1 MLPRQTP
8 HPLSALTTSTRSQ
21 SSDTSKTPRNRPS
34 LSPRPRLSIH
44 ADLARENT
52 GSKLSGSEFEGG
64 RSPGSFPDASQDRGL
79 TENANSRAPSTKV
92 QDLRRQ
98 MSALSAK
105 RVSAGATVL
114 DQSDGFKASSMD
126 GFSPIR
132 EETVSPRNDGSGIS
146 PLPSGAQTVSTESNR
161 TIKGSGLPRTP
172 GALPP
177 LTPSYPFPSMA
188 TMSGTP
194 LGTPSFH
201 KPFTALS
208 PTVEPPSAKRFK
220 GQISRDFVASGH
232 LAPYMLPF
240 APQGDSRAGN
250 FAMDTK
256 PNIYDIML
264 RLTSEPGLEYW
275 WTQLTQVL
283 KEGFEAERITLA
295 VPSDSTDM
303 ENVPWAQMATYNSQ
317 EEDPLSKVVNERMS
331 THSSLIEANSQ
342 NGANGENNGERQSNP
357 VQARSV
363 TPVGKVISASRPGL
377 ESRHSFAGYPQ
388 TARNG
393 NSEGCHKPTDT
404 IRRPPTTR
412 TGSHSSLRGGRPAAE
427 AIHRNVELSAE
438 SLRRHEVTEAL
449 KSPMNDDVYAPSQ
462 PTSGRVLNVVQPL
475 ESEAD
480 PLLTTAGVIK
490 LLDRTDTVLLTRE
503 YVDESQS
510 IEQRMAEGRN
520 KNHVSRRNW
529 TTLEEQV
536 SSSTRQG
543 EKTSKG
549 PTGDFRPI
557 NLPRSPTSGSSH
569 SSSTS
574 RTTIEAARP
583 KPSGD
588 IAYEDYEQVPASP
601 WSQSPAPSPAVQA
614 DPDSNP
620 FFVDATVDENAFAE
634 DPPAHDYTAEYTIP
648 AIGIDRANS
657 VLHIP
662 LVHPTMSHLKHPPRL
677 DTIKQKGKYISSKDK
692 HPFRSL
698 APSESGK
705 RLPIAILSM
714 LSPVVPYPAELTS
727 SLNLLIPL
735 LATSFYNARHHS
747 NLQNEIN
754 GLSRQRQGHRTRPG
768 YPSPRQVARSSG
780 LAFIENNENGF
791 SPPTSGSFSTEYS
804 GISIH
809 SPRDSF
815 GGGSVPVTP
824 SWINQD
830 GRSQSGEYS
839 GNSPNIS
846 SESPLSTSDSYFLMK
861 PQHDTGRSR
870 QSPTYVEPEQHN
882 PYFRR
887 PIPPGDSTLTVI
899 QGSQVEVERSR
910 ANRHSGAGKT
920 NTTESSSKGNLEGD
934 PNLKSDNV
942 TQPRRNLSG
951 LFAPGYPD
959 QSATEGSVAADKIS
973 SRKGTEQSRSPRR
986 PAMQHALTHAAQTA
1000 ERKHRQ
1006 IHSHGADFSATNP
1019 SLPHAT
1025 TIISPPKQQPG
1036 EPRPPQEVNYIFK
1049 DPTPAMLRL
1058 MIDNGSTQQ
1067 FIAECVKGAIV
1078 WANSRFQ
1085 SYRSQ
1090 SAEEIHRDPWNN
1102 MHYKDQKSFRR
1113 LWKKALETGE
1123 QVSHQVRLR
1132 RFDGQYRWFH
1142 MRILPLKDKH
1152 AVIKHWHG
1160 QAMDIHE
1167 QHCAEVQAA
1176 RQKEKAASESKY
1188 RSLANSNP
1196 HIIFAASV
1204 PTGMTFANTQW
1215 LSYSGQSLEETLGFG
1230 FLQHVHPDDLYK
1242 CRFPDIGKHTD
1253 PKSISGLLFPNEPI
1267 TREPSPS
1274 IVTDESEES
1283 IITDRTMKP
1292 HRPGGSSVV
1301 EAPSD
1306 LLRDLVKQGVIKCSK
1321 DGQGNLSITTEMR
1334 LRSKSNEYRWHL
1346 VQGSLIESVNFG
1358 QGDAQWIIACADI
1371 SDQKRIEDQ
1380 LKQACGTVE
1389 KEMSRKME
1397 YLSSM
1402 SHEIRTP
1409 LNGILGN
1416 LQFLT
1421 NSGLDEFQSDWAF
1434 AATKAADGMHK
1445 ILNDILDLSKAEA
1458 KMLKLFYDWFSVRG
1472 VIEEV
1477 VETLNAK
1484 AGQKGLELC
1493 YEVAEAVPSSVKG
1506 DGGRIKQ
1513 VLLNLVGNAIKF
1525 TQQGEIWIQ
1534 CNIMDEPSFLH
1545 PGKRKLE
1552 PNEIYLQFC
1561 VKDTGSG
1568 FSEEER
1574 KLLFKPYS
1582 QIDNSNTRSNGG
1594 TGLGLILSMN
1604 MVQLHGGQIDATSV
1618 PGQGSTFTFY
1628 ARFSIRESTV
1638 ESISSYSSVLQE
1650 PFLLS
1655 PRRLMQGEFLP
1666 GHLTESPGPSVG
1678 PPGSA
1683 LGSPAVNSS
1692 ASSDP
1697 SIGSLSFRPSVRSST
1712 STMAD
1717 EVELRSLNLKLPP
1730 QIGELS
1736 KGSLEPNSPVKFGI
1750 GKAGGAATS
1759 GVNNAK
1765 AIISIEPESFRP
1777 PLMLSILIVCPQE
1790 NTRRTTQEHIQR
1802 VLPKSVPAK
1811 VTAQGNVEASRKMI
1825 TGDDPITFTHVV
1837 LQLSAAT
1844 EVLAFMDEILNSIS
1858 HPHTCIV
1865 VVTDQAQKTAITNAA
1880 PNYDYKQLCEDG
1892 RLRFLMK
1899 PARPHKF
1906 AKIFDPD
1913 QENAQSN
1920 DDRTRE
1926 EAREKQRLQKAAFK
1940 LFKEALGNK
1949 GIRVLAVEDNHLNMD
1964 MLTHFLSNVCCLEVT
1979 KVWDGQQA
1987 VDAVFQHEPLY
1998 YSVIVCDIE
2007 MPIKDGY
2014 TACREIRRWEVAK
2027 GHPHVPMIS
2036 LSANVMTKGWR
2047 ESAQAGFT
2055 QYAAKPVEWRVLGNL
2070 ILELVTPGGP
2080 HIFLRDR
2087 PLPEELEEKE

>member
-1 MLPRQTP
+1 M
-8 HPLSALTTSTRSQ
+8 
-21 SSDTSKTPRNRPS
+21 N
-34 LSPRPRLSIH
+34 
-44 ADLARENT
+44 EV
-52 GSKLSGSEFEGG
+52 EGG
-64 RSPGSFPDASQDRGL
+64 RPPGSFPDASQDRGL
-79 TENANSRAPSTKV
+79 AERGGSRSPSIKL

-98 MSALSAK
+98 MSAQAAK
-105 RVSAGATVL
+105 RVPSGTSTL
-114 DQSDGFKASSMD
+114 DQLDGQQASLMD
-126 GFSPIR
+126 RFSPIQ
-132 EETVSPRNDGSGIS
+132 EETLSPRNDDSIIS
-146 PLPSGAQTVSTESNR
+146 PVPSGAQTGSTESSR
-161 TIKGSGLPRTP
+161 TIKGS
-172 GALPP
+172 ALPQTP
-177 LTPSYPFPSMA
+177 STFQPTTPSYPFPSVA
-188 TMSGTP
+188 IASGTP
-194 LGTPSFH
+194 LGTPSLH

-208 PTVEPPSAKRFK
+208 PTIEPPSAKRFK
-220 GQISRDFVASGH
+220 GQISRDFIASGY
-232 LAPYMLPF
+232 LTPAILSF
-240 APQGDSRAGN
+240 APQGEIRAAN
-250 FAMDTK
+250 LLVDTR
-256 PNIYDIML
+256 PNIYDIVL
-264 RLTSEPGLEYW
+264 RLMSEPGLEHW
-275 WTQLTQVL
+275 WTQLTQAL
-283 KEGFEAERITLA
+283 KEGYNAERVTLA
-295 VPSDSTDM
+295 VPSDSTDI

-317 EEDPLSKVVNERMS
+317 EEDPLSKMANEKLS
-331 THSSLIEANSQ
+331 TQSSPVEASSQ
-342 NGANGENNGERQSNP
+342 DGANGENNSERQLTP
-357 VQARSV
+357 VQAKNMASAS
-363 TPVGKVISASRPGL
+363 KVISASRPGL

-393 NSEGCHKPTDT
+393 ISEGFHRPTDT
-404 IRRPPTTR
+404 TRRPPTTR
-412 TGSHSSLRGGRPAAE
+412 TGSHSSLRGGRLATDAM
-427 AIHRNVELSAE
+427 HRSVELSAE

-449 KSPMNDDVYAPSQ
+449 KSPISEDMYAPNQS
-462 PTSGRVLNVVQPL
+462 TSGRVLNVLQPL

-490 LLDRTDTVLLTRE
+490 LLDRSNTVLLTRE
-503 YVDESQS
+503 YADESQS
-510 IEQRMAEGRN
+510 IDQRMDEGRN
-520 KNHVSRRNW
+520 KSHEGRRNW
-529 TTLEEQV
+529 TTLAEQM
-536 SSSTRQG
+536 SSGMRQG
-543 EKTSKG
+543 EKIQKG
-549 PTGDFRPI
+549 SIGDFRPT
-557 NLPRSPTSGSSH
+557 NPPRSQTSGSSH

-574 RTTIEAARP
+574 RTTVEAARP
-583 KPSGD
+583 KPPGD
-588 IAYEDYEQVPASP
+588 VAYEDYEQVPASP

-614 DPDSNP
+614 DPDTNP

-634 DPPAHDYTAEYTIP
+634 NPPVHDYTAELVIP
-648 AIGIDRANS
+648 AIGVDRANS

-662 LVHPTMSHLKHPPRL
+662 LVHPTMSHLKPPPRL
-677 DTIKQKGKYISSKDK
+677 DTIRRKGKLNSSKEK
-692 HPFRSL
+692 YPTRSL
-698 APSESGK
+698 ASSESGK
-705 RLPIAILSM
+705 RVPIAILSI
-714 LSPVVPYPAELTS
+714 LSPVVPYPADLAN
-727 SLNLLIPL
+727 SLNHLIPL

-747 NLQNEIN
+747 NLQKEII
-754 GLSRQRQGHRTRPG
+754 GLSRQQQGHRIRPG
-768 YPSPRQVARSSG
+768 YPSPHQVARSAG

-804 GISIH
+804 GMSMH
-809 SPRDSF
+809 SPRESF
-815 GGGSVPVTP
+815 GGGAVPVTP
-824 SWINQD
+824 SWISLE
-830 GRSQSGEYS
+830 GRSQSREFS
-839 GNSPNIS
+839 NSSPNFS
-846 SESPLSTSDSYFLMK
+846 SESPVGTSDSYFLMK
-861 PQHDTGRSR
+861 PHHDTGESR
-870 QSPTYVEPEQHN
+870 QSPTYIESDQHTGY
-882 PYFRR
+882 PKR
-887 PIPPGDSTLTVI
+887 PITPGDSAPMVT
-899 QGSQVEVERSR
+899 QGSQAEIEQIKASR
-910 ANRHSGAGKT
+910 HLGAGRT
-920 NTTESSSKGNLEGD
+920 NTTENGIKGTLDLDLTLQNND
-934 PNLKSDNV
+934 V
-942 TQPRRNLSG
+942 TRPLRNISG
-951 LFAPGYPD
+951 LFVPGHPAYSTVESSLAVDP
-959 QSATEGSVAADKIS
+959 TF
-973 SRKGTEQSRSPRR
+973 SRKGLEQSRSPRR
-986 PAMQHALTHAAQTA
+986 PAMHHALTHGVQTPD
-1000 ERKHRQ
+1000 RKHRQ

-1019 SLPHAT
+1019 SLPHAA
-1025 TIISPPKQQPG
+1025 TIVSPPRQQPG
-1036 EPRPPQEVNYIFK
+1036 EPKLAQEANYIFK
-1049 DPTPAMLRL
+1049 DPTAAMLRL

-1067 FIAECVKGAIV
+1067 FIAECLKGAIV

-1085 SYRSQ
+1085 SYRSE

-1230 FLQHVHPDDLYK
+1230 FLQHVHPDDLHK
-1242 CRFPDIGKHTD
+1242 CRFPDIGTHAN
-1253 PKSISGLLFPNEPI
+1253 PKSISALLSSHEPT

-1274 IVTDESEES
+1274 VATDESEES
-1283 IITDRTMKP
+1283 IVTDKTMKP
-1292 HRPGGSSVV
+1292 ANSGRSSDV
-1301 EAPSD
+1301 EAPSS
-1306 LLRDLVKQGVIKCSK
+1306 LLRDLVKEGVIKCSK

-1346 VQGSLIESVNFG
+1346 VQGSFIESVNFG

-1472 VIEEV
+1472 IIEEV

-1513 VLLNLVGNAIKF
+1513 VLLNLAGNAIKF
-1525 TQQGEIWIQ
+1525 TQHGEIWIQ
-1534 CNIMDEPSFLH
+1534 CNILDEPPAL
-1545 PGKRKLE
+1545 PPNRQKVE
-1552 PNEIYLQFC
+1552 PNEIYLRFA

-1628 ARFSIRESTV
+1628 ARFSTREQTGQSN
-1638 ESISSYSSVLQE
+1638 SSYSSALEE
-1650 PFLLS
+1650 PFLMS
-1655 PRRLMQGEFLP
+1655 PRHLLQGQILP
-1666 GHLTESPGPSVG
+1666 GHLTESPGPSIG
-1678 PPGSA
+1678 PSGSA

-1692 ASSDP
+1692 GSSNP
-1697 SIGSLSFRPSVRSST
+1697 SIGSLSYRPSVRSST
-1712 STMAD
+1712 STMD
-1717 EVELRSLNLKLPP
+1717 NEIEFRSLNLKLPS
-1730 QIGELS
+1730 LVS
-1736 KGSLEPNSPVKFGI
+1736 KQSNDYPEPPSPVKFDD
-1750 GKAGGAATS
+1750 GKAGGVTAS
-1759 GVNNAK
+1759 GVSTNT
-1765 AIISIEPESFRP
+1765 IPSIDPESFRP

-1802 VLPKSVPAK
+1802 ILPKSVPAK
-1811 VTAQGNVEASRKMI
+1811 VTAQGNVEASRRMI
-1825 TGDDPITFTHVV
+1825 TGDDPITFTHIV
-1837 LQLSAAT
+1837 LQLSAAAD
-1844 EVLAFMDEILNSIS
+1844 VLAFMDEILNSIS
-1858 HPHTCIV
+1858 HPHTSIV
-1865 VVTDQAQKTAITNAA
+1865 VVTDQAQKTAITNGA
-1880 PNYDYKQLCEDG
+1880 PDYDYKQLCEDG

-1940 LFKEALGNK
+1940 HFKEALGDK
-1949 GIRVLAVEDNHLNMD
+1949 GIRVLAVEDNSLNMD
-1964 MLTHFLSNVCCLEVT
+1964 VSSTPSVT
-1979 KVWDGQQA
+1979 
-1987 VDAVFQHEPLY
+1987 
-1998 YSVIVCDIE
+1998 VIF
-2007 MPIKDGY
+2007 
-2014 TACREIRRWEVAK
+2014 
-2027 GHPHVPMIS
+2027 S
-2036 LSANVMTKGWR
+2036 
-2047 ESAQAGFT
+2047 
-2055 QYAAKPVEWRVLGNL
+2055 GN
-2070 ILELVTPGGP
+2070 
-2080 HIFLRDR
+2080 
-2087 PLPEELEEKE
+2087 

>member
-1 MLPRQTP
+1 MLPRPTP
-8 HPLSALTTSTRSQ
+8 TPVSPSATPTRSY
-21 SSDTSKTPRNRPS
+21 SSDTSKTPKNRPS
-34 LSPRPRLSIH
+34 LQPRPRLSTRE
-44 ADLARENT
+44 DLVRETAN
-52 GSKLSGSEFEGG
+52 SKLSASELEAG
-64 RSPGSFPDASQDRGL
+64 RPPGSFPDASPDRGL
-79 TENANSRAPSTKV
+79 AEHGSSRAPSIKL

-98 MSALSAK
+98 MSAQSAK
-105 RVSAGATVL
+105 RVPAGTTAL
-114 DQSDGFKASSMD
+114 DQSDGPQALLMD
-126 GFSPIR
+126 RFSPIQ
-132 EETVSPRNDGSGIS
+132 EEALSPRNDDSIIN
-146 PLPSGAQTVSTESNR
+146 PLLSGAQTGSTESTESSR
-161 TIKGSGLPRTP
+161 TIKGSTLSQTP
-172 GALPP
+172 GALQPS
-177 LTPSYPFPSMA
+177 TPSYPFPSMA
-188 TMSGTP
+188 TASGTP

-208 PTVEPPSAKRFK
+208 PTVEPLSAKRFK
-220 GQISRDFVASGH
+220 GQISRDFIASGH
-232 LAPYMLPF
+232 LTPSMLSF
-240 APQGDSRAGN
+240 APRGDSRPDNLA
-250 FAMDTK
+250 ADTR
-256 PNIYDIML
+256 PNIYEIVL
-264 RLTSEPGLEYW
+264 RLMSEPGLEHW
-275 WTQLTQVL
+275 WTQLTQAL
-283 KEGFEAERITLA
+283 KEGYNAERVTLA
-295 VPSDSTDM
+295 VPSDSTDI

-317 EEDPLSKVVNERMS
+317 EEDPLSKVANEKLS
-331 THSSLIEANSQ
+331 TRSSLVEANSQ
-342 NGANGENNGERQSNP
+342 DGMNGENSSETQSTP
-357 VQARSV
+357 VQARNM
-363 TPVGKVISASRPGL
+363 TPVRKVISASRPGL

-393 NSEGCHKPTDT
+393 NLEGFHRPTDT
-404 IRRPPTTR
+404 ARRPPTTR
-412 TGSHSSLRGGRPAAE
+412 TSSYSSLRSGRPAAE
-427 AIHRNVELSAE
+427 AMHKNVELSAE

-449 KSPMNDDVYAPSQ
+449 KSPVSEDVYAPSQ
-462 PTSGRVLNVVQPL
+462 TTSGRVLNVLQPL

-490 LLDRTDTVLLTRE
+490 LLDRSNTVLLTRE

-510 IEQRMAEGRN
+510 IDQQMDKGR
-520 KNHVSRRNW
+520 KKRHGGRRNW
-529 TTLEEQV
+529 TTLEEQA
-536 SSSTRQG
+536 SSSMRQG
-543 EKTSKG
+543 ETIQKG
-549 PTGDFRPI
+549 SIGDFRPT
-557 NLPRSPTSGSSH
+557 NPPRSQTSGSSH

-574 RTTIEAARP
+574 RTTVEAAQP
-583 KPSGD
+583 KPTGD
-588 IAYEDYEQVPASP
+588 VPYEDYEQVPASP

-614 DPDSNP
+614 DPDTNP
-620 FFVDATVDENAFAE
+620 FFADATVDENAFAE
-634 DPPAHDYTAEYTIP
+634 NPPLHDYTAELFIP
-648 AIGIDRANS
+648 AIGVDRANS
-657 VLHIP
+657 ILHIP

-677 DTIKQKGKYISSKDK
+677 DTIRRKGKQNSSREKY
-692 HPFRSL
+692 PTRSL
-698 APSESGK
+698 ASSESGK
-705 RLPIAILSM
+705 RVPIAVLSI
-714 LSPVVPYPAELTS
+714 LSPVVPYPADLAS

-747 NLQNEIN
+747 NLQNEIT
-754 GLSRQRQGHRTRPG
+754 GLSRQRRGHRITPG
-768 YPSPRQVARSSG
+768 YPSPHQVARSAG
-780 LAFIENNENGF
+780 LTFIDNNENGF
-791 SPPTSGSFSTEYS
+791 SPPASGSFSTEYS
-804 GISIH
+804 GMSMH
-809 SPRDSF
+809 SPRESF

-824 SWINQD
+824 GWISQE

-839 GNSPNIS
+839 NSPNLS
-846 SESPLSTSDSYFLMK
+846 SESPVGASDSYFLMK
-861 PQHDTGRSR
+861 PHHDTGKAR
-870 QSPTYVEPEQHN
+870 QSPTYIEPDQHTSY
-882 PYFRR
+882 PRR
-887 PIPPGDSTLTVI
+887 PITPGDSAPMVK
-899 QGSQVEVERSR
+899 QGSQVDMEHVKASR
-910 ANRHSGAGKT
+910 YLGAGKT
-920 NTTESSSKGNLEGD
+920 NITESGIKGKLEVD
-934 PNLKSDNV
+934 PTLQNNDIAR
-942 TQPRRNLSG
+942 QRRNIG
-951 LFAPGYPD
+951 GMFVPGNPD
-959 QSATEGSVAADKIS
+959 HSTTDGSVTVDLTS
-973 SRKGTEQSRSPRR
+973 SPKGPEQSRSPRR
-986 PAMQHALTHAAQTA
+986 PAMHHALTHGVQTTD
-1000 ERKHRQ
+1000 RKHRQ

-1019 SLPHAT
+1019 SLPHAA
-1025 TIISPPKQQPG
+1025 TIVSPPKQQSG
-1036 EPRPPQEVNYIFK
+1036 ERNLAQEVNYTFK

-1085 SYRSQ
+1085 SYRSE

-1142 MRILPLKDKH
+1142 IRILPLKDKH

-1176 RQKEKAASESKY
+1176 RQKEKASSESKY

-1242 CRFPDIGKHTD
+1242 CRFPDIDIHAN
-1253 PKSISGLLFPNEPI
+1253 PKSISALLSKNEPI

-1274 IVTDESEES
+1274 VATDESEES
-1283 IITDRTMKP
+1283 IVTDKTMKP
-1292 HRPGGSSVV
+1292 PNSGGSSVV

-1306 LLRDLVKQGVIKCSK
+1306 LLRDLVKEGVIKCSK

-1334 LRSKSNEYRWHL
+1334 LRSKFNEYRWHL

-1525 TQQGEIWIQ
+1525 TQHGEIWIQ
-1534 CNIMDEPSFLH
+1534 CNIMDEPPALPPSRQK
-1545 PGKRKLE
+1545 PE
-1552 PNEIYLQFC
+1552 PNEIYLRFA

-1618 PGQGSTFTFY
+1618 PGQGSTFAFF
-1628 ARFSIRESTV
+1628 ARFSTREQTGQSNN
-1638 ESISSYSSVLQE
+1638 SSYSSALEE
-1650 PFLLS
+1650 PFLMS
-1655 PRRLMQGEFLP
+1655 PRRLLQGQILP
-1666 GHLTESPGPSVG
+1666 GHLTESPGPSIG
-1678 PPGSA
+1678 LSGSA

-1692 ASSDP
+1692 GSSDP
-1697 SIGSLSFRPSVRSST
+1697 SIGSLSYRPSVRSST
-1712 STMAD
+1712 STMD
-1717 EVELRSLNLKLPP
+1717 NEIEFRSINLKLPS
-1730 QIGELS
+1730 QINEQS
-1736 KGSLEPNSPVKFGI
+1736 NDYLEPNSPVKFDDS
-1750 GKAGGAATS
+1750 KAGGVSAP
-1759 GVNNAK
+1759 GV
-1765 AIISIEPESFRP
+1765 SIDTIPSADPESFRP

-1858 HPHTCIV
+1858 HPHTSIV
-1865 VVTDQAQKTAITNAA
+1865 VVTDQAQKSAITNGA
-1880 PNYDYKQLCEDG
+1880 PDYDYKQLCEDG

-1949 GIRVLAVEDNHLNMD
+1949 GIRVLAVEDNSLNMD
-1964 MLTHFLSNVCCLEVT
+1964 VSLTPSVT
-1979 KVWDGQQA
+1979 
-1987 VDAVFQHEPLY
+1987 
-1998 YSVIVCDIE
+1998 
-2007 MPIKDGY
+2007 
-2014 TACREIRRWEVAK
+2014 
-2027 GHPHVPMIS
+2027 
-2036 LSANVMTKGWR
+2036 
-2047 ESAQAGFT
+2047 
-2055 QYAAKPVEWRVLGNL
+2055 L
-2070 ILELVTPGGP
+2070 ILLWVTDL
-2080 HIFLRDR
+2080 FLRC
-2087 PLPEELEEKE
+2087 